1 MDWKKYVRD
10 HLSPLELGTERE
22 LEMADEMAQHLEA
35 VYEDALADGAT
46 EQDAYGRAIAH
57 IKDWR
62 LLECELIRSKRPIAH
77 KWISNRLAAEA
88 RIESRFGRRGIGMG
102 SIGQDLRYGSRML
115 LKNKAFTA
123 VAVLSLALGI
133 GANTALFSL
142 IDAVLLKMLPV
153 REPKELVLFNWFSG
167 PRAMYRSHDGTM
179 KRDPVTKEMT
189 STSFS
194 YWTFEQLRDANESLS
209 EVFAFAPIEQ
219 LNVNVDGQAEIASG
233 QLISGSYY
241 DGLGV
246 RAMIGRTITPGDDT
260 AKADPAVVITHR
272 YWQRRFNRDPNII
285 GRTINVNNVGFTI
298 IGVTPPEFFGALQV
312 GQPADLSIPMS
323 SKPLIEP
330 GNQDLTQSWSWFW
343 WVRIMGRVK
352 PGVTAEQARANLEP
366 AFQRSALDGWN
377 AAVAR
382 ARAQGQTPSSDPR
395 DTPLLIVGSGSQ
407 GLVEARRS
415 YSQPLTILMIVAASV
430 LLIACANVANL
441 LLARAGARQKEIAVR
456 LALGA
461 SRWRLLKQLLTE
473 SVLLA
478 MLGGAVGVLFAYLG
492 KDTLLSLRPW
502 GGSELV
508 LDLRIDLRV
517 LGFTIAVSL
526 LTGILFGLAPA
537 LRATRAD
544 LTTALKDNARSLA
557 SASRPLLTKALVV
570 VQVSVSLVLM
580 IGAAL
585 FVRTLT
591 NLEAVDVGFNR
602 ENLLLFRVD
611 PRLSGYESAQIPD
624 LYRRMTERIEAVP
637 GVRSATLSRHP
648 LLSGS
653 ARNSNITVLGEA
665 NQSDESVYSN
675 TVAANFLET
684 MEMPLLLGRG
694 LTAHDDARAPKV
706 AVVNQ
711 AMARKYFGETNPI
724 GRRFGFGGRPENAGQ
739 IEIVG
744 VVRDAKYTGLREDIP
759 PTAYTPY
766 LQDAPGQMN
775 FEVRTAANAA
785 TMAASIRD
793 AVREVDSNVPLFNV
807 KTQTQ
812 QAAESLSTERLFA
825 TLSGFFGVLAM
836 LLACVGLYG
845 VMSYGVTR
853 RTNEIGIRMAL
864 GATAPRVLS
873 MVMRET
879 MLVVGIGVAI
889 GLGTAVAVTRL
900 IATMLYGLAPTDRVT
915 IIVAVV
921 LMVAV
926 AAIAGYI
933 PARRASRVD
942 PMIALRYE

>member
-1 MDWKKYVRD
+1 MPDWKKYVSD
-10 HLSPLELGTERE
+10 NLPPLKLGSERE

-35 VYEDALADGAT
+35 VYEDALANGAT
-46 EQDAYGRAIAH
+46 EQEAHRRAAAH

-62 LLECELIRSKRPIAH
+62 LLECELIRSKRPIGH
-77 KWISNRLAAEA
+77 KWIRKRLAAEA
-88 RIESRFGRRGIGMG
+88 RLESRIGRGGFGMG
-102 SIGQDLRYGSRML
+102 SLGQDLRYGSRML

-123 VAVLSLALGI
+123 VAVLSLAMGI

-153 REPKELVLFNWFSG
+153 REPKELVLFHWFSG
-167 PRAMYRSHDGTM
+167 PRGMLRSHDGNM
-179 KRDPVTKEMT
+179 SRDPVTREMT
-189 STSFS
+189 GTSFS
-194 YWTFEQLRDANESLS
+194 YWTFEQVRDANESLS
-209 EVFAFAPIEQ
+209 DVFAFAPIQQ

-233 QLISGSYY
+233 QLITGAYY
-241 DGLGV
+241 EALGV
-246 RAMIGRTITPGDDT
+246 RPLIGRTITTGDD
-260 AKADPAVVITHR
+260 ARQADPVVVLTHS
-272 YWQRRFNRDPNII
+272 YWQRRFNRDPDII
-285 GRTINVNNVGFTI
+285 GRTINVNNVGFTVV
-298 IGVTPPEFFGALQV
+298 GVTPPDFFGALEV
-312 GQPADLSIPMS
+312 GETADLSIPMS
-323 SKPLIEP
+323 TEPLVRP
-330 GNQDLTQSWSWFW
+330 GSQELTQRWSW
-343 WVRIMGRVK
+343 WVRIMGRLK
-352 PGVTAEQARANLEP
+352 PGVAMEQARANLEP
-366 AFQRSALDGWN
+366 AFQRSALDSWN
-377 AAVAR
+377 AAVAV
-382 ARAQGQTPSSDPR
+382 ARAEGQTLSSDPR
-395 DTPLLIVGSGSQ
+395 DTPALRVGSGSQ
-407 GLVEARRS
+407 GLVDARRS
-415 YSQPLTILMIVAASV
+415 YSEPLAILMIVAGSV

-456 LALGA
+456 LAMGA

-478 MLGGAVGVLFAYLG
+478 LLAGAVGVLVAYLG

-502 GGSELV
+502 GGGELV
-508 LDLRIDLRV
+508 LDLPIDLRV

-526 LTGILFGLAPA
+526 LTGIVFGLAPA
-537 LRATRAD
+537 LRATRVD
-544 LTTALKDNARSLA
+544 LTSALKDNARSLA
-557 SASRPLLTKALVV
+557 SASRPLLTKALIV
-570 VQVSVSLVLM
+570 VQVSLSLVLM

-602 ENLLLFRVD
+602 QNLLLIRVD
-611 PRLSGYESAQIPD
+611 PRLSGYQSAQIPD
-624 LYRRMTERIEAVP
+624 LYQRMTERIEAVP
-637 GVRSATLSRHP
+637 GVRSATMSRHP

-653 ARNSNITVLGEA
+653 ARSSNITVSGDA
-665 NQSDESVYSN
+665 NQSDEPVYAN

-694 LTAHDDARAPKV
+694 LTAHDDANAPSV
-706 AVVNQ
+706 AVINQ
-711 AMARKYFGETNPI
+711 TMARKYFGDANPI
-724 GRRFGFGGRPENAGQ
+724 GRRFGFGGRPENAGR

-744 VVRDAKYTGLREDIP
+744 VVRDAKYTDLRREIV
-759 PTAYTPY
+759 PTAYIPY
-766 LQDAPGQMN
+766 LQDNVGQMN
-775 FEVRTAANAA
+775 FAVRTAGDAA
-785 TMAASIRD
+785 AMAASIRD
-793 AVREVDSNVPLFNV
+793 AVREVDSNLPLFDV

-812 QAAESLSTERLFA
+812 QATESLMQERLFA
-825 TLSGFFGVLAM
+825 TLSSFLGVLAM

-864 GATAPRVLS
+864 GATSPRVLS

-879 MLVVGIGVAI
+879 IFVVGIGVAI

-900 IATMLYGLAPTDRVT
+900 IAAMLYGLAPTDPVT
-915 IIVAVV
+915 IAGAVV

-926 AAIAGYI
+926 AALAGYI